1 MNHKKSIITTLLCFA
16 LTIFIWASFAD
27 DTTIT
32 QMQGKTLSIAQTQ
45 EQSNQKGSG
54 KTTEKKLSKESD
66 GGRCPSNGMHGHM
79 MMKQALS
86 YPHMIAFHADA
97 LQLSDEQL
105 GKIARL
111 HIQGT
116 KEHEKIKEK
125 IYESYQAFRKAK
137 MQPSTEDETLRKL
150 GKEYANAFSEM
161 VEYHIKE
168 RKAVHNILTP
178 EQMNKLKTMEI
189 RQDMHGSD
197 HSSGGI
203 KQI

>member
-54 KTTEKKLSKESD
+54 KTIEKKLSKESD
-66 GGRCPSNGMHGHM
+66 GGRCSSNGMHGHM
-79 MMKQALS
+79 MMKHAHS
-86 YPHMIAFHADA
+86 YPHMIVSHADA

-105 GKIARL
+105 GKIVRL
-111 HIQGT
+111 HMQGT
-116 KEHEKIKEK
+116 IEHKKIKEK
-125 IYESYQAFRKAK
+125 IYKNYLAFQKAK
-137 MQPSTEDETLRKL
+137 MQPGTEDETLRKL
-150 GKEYANAFSEM
+150 GKEYADAFSEM

-197 HSSGGI
+197 HSNGGI